1 MRTMHFNIPNEVVK
15 VTQTLEKGG
24 FEAYLVGG
32 CVRDLLTE
40 RKPKD
45 WDITTNAKPDQIQDL
60 FEKTVYENNFGTVAV
75 VNEGLEQDDP
85 VRIIEITPYRTETTY
100 SNNRHPDSVDFSDKL
115 EDDLKRRDFTMNA
128 IALEIKGSSVNDI
141 DDEMYKRHEVSITDI
156 YGGIKDIQEQR
167 IRAVGNADERFKE
180 DALRI
185 MRAIRFS
192 SQLGFMTDPGVLE
205 AMDKNSGLLANIS
218 EERIRDEL
226 VKIINSDSPMIAFIT
241 MQKLGLLAYVVPELE
256 EMVKV
261 EQGGEH
267 IYDVWEHSLR
277 ALQNGADKNNPFHVR
292 IAALFHDIG
301 KPRTRKPDPK
311 GNGWTFYAHEVIGA
325 RMTKKIMDKL
335 HFSRETTK
343 TVVSLV
349 RWHMFFSDPDQIT
362 LSAVRRLIRNVGPEL
377 VWDLMD
383 VRRCDR
389 IGMGRPKE
397 SPYRLRKFES
407 MIDEVSRDPVSVK
420 QLKLNGDIMLA
431 ELGMK
436 PGREIG
442 WILHALLEEVLD
454 DPQKNDLEHQKERA
468 QKLLKLKP
476 EELKKLGE
484 AGKDATEEAEEA
496 ELKEIRKKHRVGK

>member
-1 MRTMHFNIPNEVVK
+1 MQTMHFNIPKEIVG
-15 VTQTLEKGG
+15 VTKTLKEGG

-32 CVRDLLTE
+32 CVRDLLTNRE
-40 RKPKD
+40 PKD
-45 WDITTNAKPDQIQDL
+45 WDITTNAKPEQIQDL

-75 VNEGLEQDDP
+75 VNEELEHDDP
-85 VRIIEITPYRTETTY
+85 ARIIEITPYRTETTY
-100 SNNRHPDSVDFSDKL
+100 SNNRHPDEVSFSDKL

-128 IALEIKGSSVNDI
+128 IALEIKGDFVNDI
-141 DDEMYKRHEVSITDI
+141 GDINSKRHEVSITDI

-167 IRAVGNADERFKE
+167 IRAVGNASERFQE

-192 SQLGFMTDPGVLE
+192 SQLGFMTDPEILK
-205 AMDKNSGLLANIS
+205 AMEDNAGLLSNIS

-226 VKIINSDSPMIAFIT
+226 VKITNSDDPMVAFVT

-277 ALQNGADKNNPFHVR
+277 ALQNGADKKYPFHVR
-292 IAALFHDIG
+292 LAALFHDIG

-311 GNGWTFYAHEVIGA
+311 GKGWTFYAHEVVGA
-325 RMTKKIMDKL
+325 KMTRKIMDRL

-362 LSAVRRLIRNVGPEL
+362 LSAVRRLLRNVGPEL

-397 SPYRLRKFES
+397 APYRLRKFEA

-442 WILHALLEEVLD
+442 WILHTLLEEVLD
-454 DPQKNDLEHQKERA
+454 DPKKNELEYQKQRA
-468 QKLLKLKP
+468 QELIKLKP

-484 AGKDATEEAEEA
+484 AGREAVEEAEES
-496 ELKEIRKKHRVGK
+496 ELKEIRKKHKVK

>member
-1 MRTMHFNIPNEVVK
+1 MHFNIPNEVVK

-24 FEAYLVGG
+24 FEAFLVGG

-40 RKPKD
+40 RNPKD
-45 WDITTNAKPDQIQDL
+45 WDITTNAKPEQIQEL
-60 FEKTVYENNFGTVAV
+60 FKKTVYENNFGTVAV
-75 VNEGLEQDDP
+75 VNEDLEQDDP

-100 SNNRHPDSVDFSDKL
+100 SNNRHPDSVSFSESL

-128 IALEIKGSSVNDI
+128 IALEIKEDSIKDI
-141 DDEMYKRHEVSITDI
+141 SGDNSKRHVIIKDI
-156 YGGIKDIQEQR
+156 YGGIKDIQENR
-167 IRAVGNADERFKE
+167 IQAVGNASERFQE

-185 MRAIRFS
+185 MRAVRFS
-192 SQLGFMTDPGVLE
+192 SQIGFMTDPEVTK
-205 AMDKNSGLLANIS
+205 AMEENSGLLANIS

-226 VKIINSDSPMIAFIT
+226 VKIINSDSPMIAFVT
-241 MQKLGLLAYVVPELE
+241 MQRLGLLAYVIPELE

-277 ALQNGADKNNPFHVR
+277 ALQNGADKKNPFHVR
-292 IAALFHDIG
+292 LAALFHDIG
-301 KPRTRKPDPK
+301 KPRTRRPDPK
-311 GNGWTFYAHEVIGA
+311 GKGWTFYAHEVIGA
-325 RMTKKIMDKL
+325 RMAKKIMDRL

-349 RWHMFFSDPDQIT
+349 RWHMFFSDPDEIT

-397 SPYRLRKFES
+397 APYRLRKFES

-420 QLKLNGDIMLA
+420 QLKLNGDIMIA
-431 ELGMK
+431 ELGFK

-454 DPQKNDLEHQKERA
+454 DPKKNELEYQKGRA
-468 QKLLKLKP
+468 TALAQLSNEKLR
-476 EELKKLGE
+476 KLGE

-496 ELKEIRKKHRVGK
+496 ELKEIRKKHKVGR